1 VNADVHR
8 LNRALD
14 TDLRH
19 EREVSALLERELDA
33 AKQQLQVSAAEITA
47 KSDIITVKEK
57 MLADQVMQLTLSCI
71 ADRDAV
77 AQS

>member
-1 VNADVHR
+1 MNADVHR

-33 AKQQLQVSAAEITA
+33 AKQQLQASGAEITA

-57 MLADQVMQLTLSCI
+57 MLADQVLKLTLSCM

-77 AQS
+77 AQF